1 MGYKMVRDFDYAS
14 FQVDDSIHTENPLA
28 QGFNILQGRVEIQ
41 VPDVPPGD
49 DYTVVRECKRII

>member
-1 MGYKMVRDFDYAS
+1 MVRDFDYAS